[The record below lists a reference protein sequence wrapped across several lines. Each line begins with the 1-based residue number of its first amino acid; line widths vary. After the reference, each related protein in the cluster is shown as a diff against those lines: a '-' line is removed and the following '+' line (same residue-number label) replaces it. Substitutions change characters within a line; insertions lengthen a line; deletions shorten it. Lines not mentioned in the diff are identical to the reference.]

1 MKERLVKHKKIL
13 AALSSLAILL
23 AISAT
28 VFASYRERRLE
39 EMDVAMSSQE
49 TAPVERRT
57 LVESISATGT
67 VVSVMDKDVKADV
80 TGIRVES
87 VSVKVGDVVKAGDV
101 ICLLDTSDLEA
112 QLADV
117 RTSLNAVSGKTS
129 VDLSASQRSLQEA
142 EATRNIEAERGDQDI
157 ADAWNDYLKALTDL
171 EEAESDYNDAMAATN
186 EKKGEYEYRE
196 ELLEEAKGRADG
208 ISVSTDASGRL
219 ELEFSNVKNEL
230 ASYADKKVGNG
241 MITFEGGMLN
251 NIYIGN
257 PDLPAYLD
265 MGNVKIVGSTARDGE
280 ENTAVSSTDTGGDTA
295 HPAGDIGADTVAPAE
310 DTDTSML
317 EERIDTA
324 GSAPQDASGDEDALL
339 SEIEG
344 LLGKLLEIW
353 SRYVDAKSQ
362 EANSMASYEDAQ
374 SDYQSLQAEVS
385 EWKQKY
391 NTAKSEESSL
401 KAAYEQAILTADG
414 KLDVYNQQ
422 VRSRED
428 TARRNNSTVN
438 SKEDSLAI
446 SRLNASTSGLSDKQ
460 QIKRYEEQIEECTV
474 TAPIGGVITE
484 MNVEAG
490 DVYAGNVIAVIE
502 DTSDYEIAS
511 EIDEYDIG
519 KVKVG
524 QKVVIKTNGT
534 GDLEMEGRVKEIAP
548 RATMGGTGV
557 TYTVVVSMD
566 SYCDELKMD
575 MTAKLSII
583 LESRNNVIT
592 VPYNSVQTDEE
603 GGFYIEIVKG
613 TGSGKKAEGAGQDG
627 TAERQTERIA
637 VTKGMESDYYVEIT
651 GNGIEEGMEVIV
663 PAVSGGG
670 LDIEELLNNGGP
682 MGGF

>member
-1 MKERLVKHKKIL
+1 MKERLGKHNKIL
-13 AALSSLAILL
+13 AALSAAVILL

-28 VFASYRERRLE
+28 VFVTYREQRRE
-39 EMDVAMSSQE
+39 EMDAAMSSQE

-80 TGIRVES
+80 TGIKVES

-117 RTSLNAVSGKTS
+117 RTSLNAVSGKTG

-171 EEAESDYNDAMAATN
+171 EEAESDYHDAMAATN

-196 ELLEEAKGRADG
+196 KLLEEAKGRADG

-230 ASYADKKVGNG
+230 ASYANKKVGTG
-241 MITFEGGMLN
+241 TVTFEGGMLN

-257 PDLPAYLD
+257 PDLPVYLD
-265 MGNVKIVGSTARDGE
+265 MGNVKIVGS
-280 ENTAVSSTDTGGDTA
+280 
-295 HPAGDIGADTVAPAE
+295 
-310 DTDTSML
+310 
-317 EERIDTA
+317 IDTA
-324 GSAPQDASGDEDALL
+324 GSISQNSSGDEEVVLG
-339 SEIEG
+339 EIEG

-353 SRYVDAKSQ
+353 SRYVDVKSQ
-362 EANSMASYEDAQ
+362 EANSMAGYEDAQ
-374 SDYQSLQAEVS
+374 SDYQTLQAEVS

-401 KAAYEQAILTADG
+401 KAAYEQALLTADG

-428 TARRNNSTVN
+428 TARRNDSTVS
-438 SKEDSLAI
+438 SKEDSLQI
-446 SRLNASTSGLSDKQ
+446 SMLNASVSGLSEKQ
-460 QIKRYEEQIEECTV
+460 QIKRYEEQIEGCTV
-474 TAPIGGVITE
+474 TAPISGVITE

-548 RATMGGTGV
+548 RATAGTTGV
-557 TYTVVVSMD
+557 TYTVVISMD

-603 GGFYIEIVKG
+603 GASCILK
-613 TGSGKKAEGAGQDG
+613 
-627 TAERQTERIA
+627 
-637 VTKGMESDYYVEIT
+637 
-651 GNGIEEGMEVIV
+651 
-663 PAVSGGG
+663 
-670 LDIEELLNNGGP
+670 
-682 MGGF
+682 

>member
-13 AALSSLAILL
+13 AALSLSVILL

-39 EMDVAMSSQE
+39 EMDAAMSSQE

-87 VSVKVGDVVKAGDV
+87 VSVKVGDVVKEGDV

-112 QLADV
+112 ELADV

-230 ASYADKKVGNG
+230 ASYANKKVGNG

-265 MGNVKIVGSTARDGE
+265 MGNVKME
-280 ENTAVSSTDTGGDTA
+280 ES
-295 HPAGDIGADTVAPAE
+295 
-310 DTDTSML
+310 
-317 EERIDTA
+317 IDTA
-324 GSAPQDASGDEDALL
+324 GSAPQDASGDGDALL

-374 SDYQSLQAEVS
+374 SDYQSLQAEVG
-385 EWKQKY
+385 EWQQKY

-414 KLDVYNQQ
+414 KLDVYHQQ

-428 TARRNNSTVN
+428 TARRNDSTVN

-460 QIKRYEEQIEECTV
+460 QIKKYEEQIEECTV

-613 TGSGKKAEGAGQDG
+613 TGSDKKAEGAGQDG

>member
-13 AALSSLAILL
+13 AALSSLVILL

-39 EMDVAMSSQE
+39 EMDAAMSSQE

-112 QLADV
+112 ELADV

-129 VDLSASQRSLQEA
+129 IDLSASQRSLQEA
-142 EATRNIEAERGDQDI
+142 EATRNIEAERGDQDV

-208 ISVSTDASGRL
+208 ISVSTDTSGRL

-230 ASYADKKVGNG
+230 TSYANKKVGNG

-265 MGNVKIVGSTARDGE
+265 MGNVKIE
-280 ENTAVSSTDTGGDTA
+280 ES
-295 HPAGDIGADTVAPAE
+295 
-310 DTDTSML
+310 
-317 EERIDTA
+317 IDTA

-362 EANSMASYEDAQ
+362 EANSMAGYEDAQ

-428 TARRNNSTVN
+428 TARRNDSTVN

-502 DTSDYEIAS
+502 DTSDYEITS

-548 RATMGGTGV
+548 RATTGGTGV

-651 GNGIEEGMEVIV
+651 GNGIKEGMEVIV

>member
-1 MKERLVKHKKIL
+1 
-13 AALSSLAILL
+13 
-23 AISAT
+23 
-28 VFASYRERRLE
+28 
-39 EMDVAMSSQE
+39 
-49 TAPVERRT
+49 
-57 LVESISATGT
+57 
-67 VVSVMDKDVKADV
+67 MDKDVKADV

-87 VSVKVGDVVKAGDV
+87 VSVEVGDVVKAGDV
-101 ICLLDTSDLEA
+101 ICLLDTSDIEA

-230 ASYADKKVGNG
+230 ASYANKKVGNG

-265 MGNVKIVGSTARDGE
+265 MGNVKIE
-280 ENTAVSSTDTGGDTA
+280 ES
-295 HPAGDIGADTVAPAE
+295 
-310 DTDTSML
+310 
-317 EERIDTA
+317 IDTA

-613 TGSGKKAEGAGQDG
+613 TGSGKKAEGVGQDG

>member
-1 MKERLVKHKKIL
+1 MKERLAKHKKIL
-13 AALSSLAILL
+13 AALSAAVILL

-39 EMDVAMSSQE
+39 EMHAAMSSQE
-49 TAPVERRT
+49 TVPVERRT

-67 VVSVMDKDVKADV
+67 VVSVMNKDVKADV

-87 VSVKVGDVVKAGDV
+87 VSVKAGDVVKEGDV
-101 ICLLDTSDLEA
+101 ICLLDPTDLEA
-112 QLADV
+112 ELADA
-117 RTSLNAVSGKTS
+117 RTSLNAVSGKTG

-171 EEAESDYNDAMAATN
+171 EEAESDYHVAMAATN
-186 EKKGEYEYRE
+186 EKKGEYEYR
-196 ELLEEAKGRADG
+196 EEAKGRADG

-230 ASYADKKVGNG
+230 ASYANKKVGNG

-265 MGNVKIVGSTARDGE
+265 MGNVKIVGS
-280 ENTAVSSTDTGGDTA
+280 
-295 HPAGDIGADTVAPAE
+295 
-310 DTDTSML
+310 
-317 EERIDTA
+317 IDTA
-324 GSAPQDASGDEDALL
+324 GSISQNSSGDEEVVLG
-339 SEIEG
+339 EIEG

-362 EANSMASYEDAQ
+362 EANFMAGYEDAQ

-428 TARRNNSTVN
+428 TARRNDSTVN
-438 SKEDSLAI
+438 SKADSLQI
-446 SRLNASTSGLSDKQ
+446 SRLNASASGLSDKQ
-460 QIKRYEEQIEECTV
+460 QIKRYEEQIEACTV

-519 KVKVG
+519 RVKVG

-548 RATMGGTGV
+548 RATTGGTGV

-603 GGFYIEIVKG
+603 GSYYIEIVKG
-613 TGSGKKAEGAGQDG
+613 TGSESDRKSETEYTGQDG
-627 TAERQTERIA
+627 TSVRQTERIA

>member
-1 MKERLVKHKKIL
+1 MKERLGRHKKIL
-13 AALSSLAILL
+13 AALSAAVILL

-39 EMDVAMSSQE
+39 EMHAAMSSQE
-49 TAPVERRT
+49 TVPVERRT

-67 VVSVMDKDVKADV
+67 VVSVMNKDVKADV

-87 VSVKVGDVVKAGDV
+87 VSVKAGDVVKEGDV
-101 ICLLDTSDLEA
+101 ICLLDTSDLEM

-117 RTSLNAVSGKTS
+117 RTSLNAVSGKTG

-171 EEAESDYNDAMAATN
+171 EEAESDYHDAMAATN
-186 EKKGEYEYRE
+186 EKRGEYEYRE
-196 ELLEEAKGRADG
+196 KLLEEAKGRADG

-230 ASYADKKVGNG
+230 ASYANKKVGTG
-241 MITFEGGMLN
+241 TVTFEGGMLN

-257 PDLPAYLD
+257 PDLPVYLD
-265 MGNVKIVGSTARDGE
+265 MGNVKIVGS
-280 ENTAVSSTDTGGDTA
+280 
-295 HPAGDIGADTVAPAE
+295 
-310 DTDTSML
+310 
-317 EERIDTA
+317 IDTA
-324 GSAPQDASGDEDALL
+324 GSISQNSSGDEEVVLG
-339 SEIEG
+339 EIEG

-353 SRYVDAKSQ
+353 SRYVDVKSQ
-362 EANSMASYEDAQ
+362 EANSMAGYEDAQ
-374 SDYQSLQAEVS
+374 SDYQTLQAEVS

-428 TARRNNSTVN
+428 AVRRNDSTVS
-438 SKEDSLAI
+438 SKEDSLQI
-446 SRLNASTSGLSDKQ
+446 SRLNASASGLSEKQ
-460 QIKRYEEQIEECTV
+460 QIKRYEEQIEACTV

-519 KVKVG
+519 RVKVG

-548 RATMGGTGV
+548 RATAGTTGV
-557 TYTVVVSMD
+557 TYTVVISMD

-613 TGSGKKAEGAGQDG
+613 TGSESDRKSETEDTGQDG
-627 TAERQTERIA
+627 TSVRQTERIA

>member
-13 AALSSLAILL
+13 AALSLSVILL

-39 EMDVAMSSQE
+39 EMDAAMSSQE

-87 VSVKVGDVVKAGDV
+87 VSVKAGDVVKEGDV

-112 QLADV
+112 ELADV

-129 VDLSASQRSLQEA
+129 VDFSASQRSLQEA

-171 EEAESDYNDAMAATN
+171 EEAESDYHDAMAATN

-230 ASYADKKVGNG
+230 ASYANKKVGNG

-265 MGNVKIVGSTARDGE
+265 MGNVKIE
-280 ENTAVSSTDTGGDTA
+280 ESF
-295 HPAGDIGADTVAPAE
+295 
-310 DTDTSML
+310 
-317 EERIDTA
+317 DTA

-428 TARRNNSTVN
+428 TARRNDSTVN
-438 SKEDSLAI
+438 SKEDSLQI

-548 RATMGGTGV
+548 ELRWGGTGV
-557 TYTVVVSMD
+557 TYTVVVSID
-566 SYCDELKMD
+566 SYCDGLKMD

-613 TGSGKKAEGAGQDG
+613 TGSSKKAEGAGQDG

>member
-13 AALSSLAILL
+13 AALSSLVILL

-39 EMDVAMSSQE
+39 EMDAAMSSQE

-112 QLADV
+112 ELADV

-129 VDLSASQRSLQEA
+129 IDLSASQRSLQEA
-142 EATRNIEAERGDQDI
+142 EATRNIEAERGDQDV
-157 ADAWNDYLKALTDL
+157 ADAWNDYMKALTDL

-208 ISVSTDASGRL
+208 ISVSTDTSGRL

-230 ASYADKKVGNG
+230 TSYANKKVGNG

-265 MGNVKIVGSTARDGE
+265 MGNVKIE
-280 ENTAVSSTDTGGDTA
+280 ES
-295 HPAGDIGADTVAPAE
+295 
-310 DTDTSML
+310 
-317 EERIDTA
+317 IDTA

-362 EANSMASYEDAQ
+362 EANSMAGYEDAQ

-428 TARRNNSTVN
+428 TARRNDSTVN

-502 DTSDYEIAS
+502 DTSDYEITS

-548 RATMGGTGV
+548 RATTGGTGV

-651 GNGIEEGMEVIV
+651 GNGIKEGMEVIV

>member
-13 AALSSLAILL
+13 AALSAAVILL

-39 EMDVAMSSQE
+39 EMDAAMSSQE

-87 VSVKVGDVVKAGDV
+87 VSVKVGDVVKEGDV

-112 QLADV
+112 ELADV
-117 RTSLNAVSGKTS
+117 RTSMNAVSGKTS
-129 VDLSASQRSLQEA
+129 VDLSTSERSLKEA

-171 EEAESDYNDAMAATN
+171 EEAESDYNDAVAATN
-186 EKKGEYEYRE
+186 EKKGEYEYHE

-208 ISVSTDASGRL
+208 ISVSTDASGHL

-230 ASYADKKVGNG
+230 ASYANKKVGNE

-265 MGNVKIVGSTARDGE
+265 MGNVKIE
-280 ENTAVSSTDTGGDTA
+280 ESF
-295 HPAGDIGADTVAPAE
+295 
-310 DTDTSML
+310 
-317 EERIDTA
+317 DTA

-362 EANSMASYEDAQ
+362 EANSMASYENAQ

-428 TARRNNSTVN
+428 TARRNDSTVN

-548 RATMGGTGV
+548 RATTGGTGV

-583 LESRNNVIT
+583 LESRNNVMT